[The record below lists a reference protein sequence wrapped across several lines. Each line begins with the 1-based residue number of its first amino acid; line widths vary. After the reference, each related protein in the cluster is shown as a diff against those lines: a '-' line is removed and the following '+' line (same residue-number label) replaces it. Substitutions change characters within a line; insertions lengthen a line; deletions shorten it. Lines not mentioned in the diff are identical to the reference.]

1 MNRSRSEVVFKEAE
15 KYIPG
20 GVNSPVRAFKSVGM
34 DPIFVDHGKGSRLYD
49 IDGNE
54 YIDYICSWGPLIF
67 GHSNEDLLEG
77 IEDIFKKGTSYGIP
91 TAIEVDIA
99 KEITEIYPAMDQIR
113 MVNSGTEA
121 TMSAIR
127 VARAYTNRDKI
138 IKFEGCYHGHSD
150 GLLVEAGSGAITF
163 GEPNSPG
170 VPKGTTKD
178 TIVCKYNDLTSVEKA
193 FEKFDDIAA
202 IILEPVAGNMGV
214 VPGTP
219 EFLKGLRKIT
229 KEKGA
234 LLIFDEVITGFR
246 LSLGGAQE
254 YFDIEPDLTCLGK
267 IIGGGLPVGAYGGK
281 KEIMAMVSPVGNV
294 YQAGTL
300 SGNPLAMHMGLRTI
314 KKLKENKKEVYEHL
328 SNLGERLEKGMQ
340 KNIDALSIKARVNRI
355 EGMVCFF
362 FVDETIKNFDE
373 VKKANTDMY
382 SKYFKGMLDRGV
394 LMPPSQ
400 FEGLFL
406 SAVHTFEEID
416 ETLKK
421 QYEVLSEIQ

>member
-1 MNRSRSEVVFKEAE
+1 MNRDKSEAVFKEAE

-34 DPIFVDHGKGSRLYD
+34 NPIFVDHAHGSRLYD

-67 GHSNEDLLEG
+67 GHSHEELLDG
-77 IEDIFKKGTSYGIP
+77 IADVFQKGTSYGIP
-91 TAIEVDIA
+91 TAIEVAIA

-170 VPKGTTKD
+170 VPQGTTKD
-178 TIVCKYNDLTSVEKA
+178 TIVCKYNDLKSVEKA

-214 VPGTP
+214 VPG
-219 EFLKGLRKIT
+219 EESFLKGLRKIT

-254 YFDIEPDLTCLGK
+254 YFNIEPDLTCLGK

-281 KEIMAMVSPVGNV
+281 KEIMDMVSPVGKV

-314 KKLKENKKEVYEHL
+314 RKLKENRKEVYEHL
-328 SNLGERLEKGMQ
+328 SNLAKRLAKGMQ
-340 KNIDALSIKARVNRI
+340 KNIDALGIKARVNRI

-362 FVDETIKNFDE
+362 FVDESIKNFDE
-373 VKKANTDMY
+373 VKKANTDLY
-382 SKYFKGMLDRGV
+382 SKYFKGMLNRGV
-394 LMPPSQ
+394 LMQIQIYIQS
-400 FEGLFL
+400 
-406 SAVHTFEEID
+406 
-416 ETLKK
+416 TLKAC
-421 QYEVLSEIQ
+421 

>member
-1 MNRSRSEVVFKEAE
+1 MNRRKSKAVFKEAQN
-15 KYIPG
+15 YIPG

-34 DPIFVDHGKGSRLYD
+34 DPIFVDYAKGSKLYD

-54 YIDYICSWGPLIF
+54 YTDYICSWGPLIF
-67 GHSNEDLLEG
+67 GHSHEELLEG

-127 VARAYTNRDKI
+127 VARAYTDRDKI

-170 VPKGTTKD
+170 VPSGTTKD
-178 TIVCKYNDLTSVEKA
+178 TIVCKYNDLASVEKA

-214 VPGTP
+214 VPGKP
-219 EFLKGLRKIT
+219 DFLKGLRKIT
-229 KEKGA
+229 KKNNA

-254 YFDIEPDLTCLGK
+254 YFNIEPDLTCLGK

-300 SGNPLAMHMGLRTI
+300 SGNPLAMHMGLKTI
-314 KKLKENKKEVYEHL
+314 RKLNENKKEVYEHL
-328 SNLGERLEKGMQ
+328 KNLGERLEKGMQ
-340 KNIDALSIKARVNRI
+340 KNIDALGIKARVNRI

-362 FVDETIKNFDE
+362 FVDETINNFDE
-373 VKKANTDMY
+373 VKNADTVMY

-406 SAVHTFEEID
+406 SAVHTFEELD

-421 QYEVLSEIQ
+421 HYDVLREII